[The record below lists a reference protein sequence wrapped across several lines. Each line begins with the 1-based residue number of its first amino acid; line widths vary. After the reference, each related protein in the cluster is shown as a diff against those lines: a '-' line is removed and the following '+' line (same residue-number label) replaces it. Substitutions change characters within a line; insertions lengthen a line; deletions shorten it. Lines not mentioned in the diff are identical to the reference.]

1 MNWAEIGHLPRIY
14 FFLKNQQHMMCI
26 QYLFLSMSKIKKGR
40 QYFPRNQKTITQKR
54 VFLEKFHLH
63 EFFLLIV
70 PYHATKVK
78 KNYSMSW
85 DINFEGFRSQLGQK
99 NFFKT
104 AIWLPHGQLWA
115 IIEGQPHPSNVNQC
129 VLHFRPE
136 GRREPRNKVGSLSP
150 AEHLLGI
157 ELGTCRF
164 LLQRL
169 KPLGHSPQSLE
180 KIFRMDP
187 GT

>member
-1 MNWAEIGHLPRIY
+1 MEAILPKKSKGY
-14 FFLKNQQHMMCI
+14 NPKEGFF
-26 QYLFLSMSKIKKGR
+26 G
-40 QYFPRNQKTITQKR
+40 
-54 VFLEKFHLH
+54 KFHLH
-63 EFFLLIV
+63 VFLLLIV

-78 KNYSMSW
+78 KNYSISW
-85 DINFEGFRSQLGQK
+85 DINFEVFRSQLGQK
-99 NFFKT
+99 SFFKT

-187 GT
+187 GI